1 MSIYNYFDYVG
12 GFVRKFMHNILFF
25 RAFYLYFFTPSLLS
39 YISLFSAFRILF
51 LSFYI
56 YVLRSFELI
65 PRICTAIP
73 CLRTEYLMKNMKYW
87 IEDFSSF
94 SIFRVEKEKD

>member
-12 GFVRKFMHNILFF
+12 GFVRKFMYNILFF
-25 RAFYLYFFTPSLLS
+25 R
-39 YISLFSAFRILF
+39 AFRILF

-65 PRICTAIP
+65 PRICAAIP